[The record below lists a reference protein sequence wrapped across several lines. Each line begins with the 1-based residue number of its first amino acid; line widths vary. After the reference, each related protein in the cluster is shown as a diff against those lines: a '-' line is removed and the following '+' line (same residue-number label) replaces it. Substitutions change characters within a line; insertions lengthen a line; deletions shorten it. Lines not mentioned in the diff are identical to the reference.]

1 MQEREVARKLSHEVD
16 RLLAGAETDA
26 TDDTPYASAVAK
38 ELAVARRIGQWS
50 ERLPPVPAGL
60 QRRVQ
65 RRVEAPMGA
74 RRSRTWRSAAWGA
87 LAATLV
93 FLVVWMVAPSGQQ
106 VWAQVIRALKIGQTY
121 VELTPTLDA
130 PVRVVR
136 DPLRDLV
143 AAELLMGRAPSLP
156 KVLPE
161 GYELIEI
168 VAVSYPDLPAWI
180 SQPFYIELSYG
191 PEGGPPGLRLRQYRL
206 LFREYGGIS
215 AFQPASESVSAF
227 EMVDV
232 SGVPGALLAFSRGDA
247 TLAVVWERDGLLL
260 ELETDRLE
268 KAELLEIAQ
277 TVR

>member
-1 MQEREVARKLSHEVD
+1 VKQEREAAQKLSGQVD
-16 RLLAGAETDA
+16 RLLAGGSTDA
-26 TDDTPYASAVAK
+26 TEDGFSSIAK
-38 ELAVARRIGQWS
+38 ELAVARRLRGWS

-60 QRRVQ
+60 QRRV
-65 RRVEAPMGA
+65 RRIVEAPPVS
-74 RRSRTWRSAAWGA
+74 RRPRTWRSAAWGA

-93 FLVVWMVAPSGQQ
+93 FLLIWMVAPSGQQ
-106 VWAQVIRALKIGQTY
+106 VWAGMLQALKLRQTH
-121 VELTPTLDA
+121 VELTPTLGA
-130 PVRVVR
+130 PTRAVRE
-136 DPLRDLV
+136 PLRDLL

-156 KVLPE
+156 KTLPE

-180 SQPFYIELSYG
+180 SQPLFIEFGYG
-191 PEGGPPGLRLRQYRL
+191 PEGSSPGLRLHQYRL

-215 AFQPASESVSAF
+215 AFRPASESISEF
-227 EMVDV
+227 EIADV
-232 SGVPGALLAFSRGDA
+232 SGVPGVLLTFSRGDA
-247 TLAVVWERDGLLL
+247 TYAVVWERDGLLL